1 MLGGAECHL
10 EHQCCAI
17 YGFTKDKPFNT
28 LIFLYLHVQPTGRV
42 PVANNPV
49 GARVQ
54 WMIASIYCIGDGS
67 VPTAQE

>member
-10 EHQCCAI
+10 EHQCGAI

-28 LIFLYLHVQPTGRV
+28 LIFLYLRV